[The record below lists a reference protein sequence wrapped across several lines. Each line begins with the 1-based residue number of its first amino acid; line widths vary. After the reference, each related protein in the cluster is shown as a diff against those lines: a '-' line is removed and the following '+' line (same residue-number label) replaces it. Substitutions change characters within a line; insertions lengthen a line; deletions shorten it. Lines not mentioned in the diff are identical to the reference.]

1 MVVRRS
7 KVLIV
12 DDDMRFRQRV
22 KQLLA
27 CESAVEIIGE
37 AGDGEEA
44 ILKAREY
51 RPDLVLMDIRMPGM
65 NGLESIRCLNAEMP
79 DLKVIILTA
88 LDLQEYREA
97 AIASGAS
104 GFVPKRN
111 VRTELLPMLSAL
123 RNPPG
128 ELSRAEPNL

>member
-1 MVVRRS
+1 
-7 KVLIV
+7 
-12 DDDMRFRQRV
+12 MRFRQRV

-27 CESAVEIIGE
+27 CEAAVEIIGE

-51 RPDLVLMDIRMPGM
+51 RPDVVLMDIRMPGM
-65 NGLESIRCLNAEMP
+65 NGLESIRRLNAEMP

-88 LDLQEYREA
+88 FDLQEYREA

-104 GFVPKRN
+104 AFVPKRN
-111 VRTELLPMLSAL
+111 VRTALLPMLSEL
-123 RNPPG
+123 RNPPD
-128 ELSRAEPNL
+128 ELSKAEPNL